1 MLFLP
6 APAFHGAQAQPWPAA
21 QVVMCQQEGKPA
33 ASAGS
38 GGKSGVSRPE
48 SPEEKLLEGKDFAV
62 RNPFQANEA
71 QPPATQKSSVT
82 TTVFIERNF
91 AVGAPFHEVA
101 ATVRRDVKR
110 FGLDAFQLFVDGFVD
125 GPDRFFQMRLEGCRD
140 LSSGVSFRASF
151 CIGVGALFDPFSK
164 NFHPRGAV
172 SGEAEYSDGR
182 LYSAGF
188 YERNLSGPPFTYF
201 EHEHGV
207 MIFDFERGR
216 IVTAFNQRTAN
227 RARAKVELDFGKV
240 AFYGLFGPR
249 GVNQSPVTVGTR
261 FTF

>member
-1 MLFLP
+1 MFLP

-21 QVVMCQQEGKPA
+21 QVVMCQQEGKQTTGT
-33 ASAGS
+33 GS
-38 GGKSGVSRPE
+38 GGKNEASRQE
-48 SPEEKLLEGKDFAV
+48 SSEERLLEGKDFVV
-62 RNPFQANEA
+62 RNPFQVNEA
-71 QPPATQKSSVT
+71 QPSTAQQSSVT
-82 TTVFIERNF
+82 TTIFIERNF
-91 AVGAPFHEVA
+91 AVDTPFHEVA

-140 LSSGVSFRASF
+140 FSSGVSFRASF
-151 CIGVGALFDPFSK
+151 CAGAGALFDPFSK
-164 NFHPRGAV
+164 SFHPRGAV
-172 SGEAEYSDGR
+172 SGEAEYLGGR

-188 YERNLSGPPFTYF
+188 YEQNLSGPPFTYF

-227 RARAKVELDFGKV
+227 RARAKVELDFGRV

-249 GVNQSPVTVGTR
+249 GVNQSPVAIGTR

>member
-6 APAFHGAQAQPWPAA
+6 APVVYGAQAPPPPAA
-21 QVVMCQQEGKPA
+21 QMVVYQPQEKPA
-33 ASAGS
+33 TGNGF
-38 GGKSGVSRPE
+38 GGKSEARRPE
-48 SPEEKLLEGKDFAV
+48 SAEERLLEGKSFVV
-62 RNPFQANEA
+62 RNPL
-71 QPPATQKSSVT
+71 PATEARASTKQKSSVT

-91 AVGAPFHEVA
+91 ATGAPFHEVA

-125 GPDRFFQMRLEGCRD
+125 GPEKFLQTRLEGCRD
-140 LSSGVSFRASF
+140 FSSGALFRASF
-151 CIGVGALFDPFSK
+151 CVGVGVLFEPFS
-164 NFHPRGAV
+164 NSFYPRGAV
-172 SGEAEYSDGR
+172 SGEAEYFDGR

-188 YERNLSGPPFTYF
+188 YEQNLSGPPLTYC
-201 EHEHGV
+201 EHEHGIV
-207 MIFDFERGR
+207 IFDFERGR
-216 IVTAFNQRTAN
+216 IVTAFNQRTGN

>member
-6 APAFHGAQAQPWPAA
+6 APVVYGAQAQPAPAA
-21 QVVMCQQEGKPA
+21 QIVVCQPAGKQDT
-33 ASAGS
+33 SNGS
-38 GGKSGVSRPE
+38 SG
-48 SPEEKLLEGKDFAV
+48 
-62 RNPFQANEA
+62 
-71 QPPATQKSSVT
+71 VT
-82 TTVFIERNF
+82 TTVSIERNF
-91 AVGAPFHEVA
+91 AVDVAFHEVA

-140 LSSGVSFRASF
+140 FSSGVSFRASF
-151 CIGVGALFDPFSK
+151 CAGAGVLFDPLSK
-164 NFHPRGAV
+164 SFHPRAAV

-188 YERNLSGPPFTYF
+188 YEQNLSGPPLKYY
-201 EHEHGV
+201 EHEHGIV
-207 MIFDFERGR
+207 IFDFERGR